1 MRAVVLAFVALV
13 VLAAPAA
20 AQLRDPFDP
29 AIDPDAATTT
39 TTTGTTTDAG
49 QPVTQPAATT
59 DTLSNT
65 GADLQGWIV
74 VAFGIMA
81 VGAAAL
87 YLFRLYTQPLSK

>member
-13 VLAAPAA
+13 VLATPAA

-39 TTTGTTTDAG
+39 TTETTTDAG
-49 QPVTQPAATT
+49 QPVTQPAPTT

-65 GADLQGWIV
+65 GADLQGWVV

-81 VGAAAL
+81 VGAGAL
-87 YLFRLYTQPLSK
+87 YLFRLYARPLSK